1 MSVSLKDQVVVVV
14 GASSGIGR
22 ATAVLM
28 AREGAKV
35 MASAR
40 RQDRLEQWR
49 QEMAA
54 EGRTVATFAADATDP
69 AQMDRLAA
77 AAREKFGPI
86 QILVYATGTNTPDR
100 AMKRLRPDVWNEL
113 ISTNLNGA
121 YYATQAVLPAM
132 REVRFG
138 HIIYIAS
145 ISGHT
150 PDVSGAAYQASKR
163 GMIGLSHAV
172 RLEEK
177 ENGIRTTV
185 INPGLVDTEILEKRP
200 VKPSAEMLAQAL
212 VAEHVA
218 EAVMACAKLPPR
230 AVISEMTIVPSA
242 L

>member
-1 MSVSLKDQVVVVV
+1 MSASLKDQVVVVV

-22 ATAVLM
+22 ATAVMM

-40 RQDRLEQWR
+40 RKERLEQLEK
-49 QEMAA
+49 EMAA
-54 EGRTVATFAADATDP
+54 EGHTIGTFAADATDP
-69 AQMDRLAA
+69 AQMNALAEA
-77 AAREKFGPI
+77 AKAKFGPV
-86 QILVYATGTNTPDR
+86 QVMVYATGTNTPDR
-100 AMKRLRPDVWNEL
+100 AMSRLNPTVWNEL
-113 ISTNLNGA
+113 ITTNLNGA
-121 YYATQAVLPAM
+121 YYATQAVVPSM
-132 REVRFG
+132 RQAKFG
-138 HIIYIAS
+138 HIIYISS

-163 GMIGLSHAV
+163 GMIGLAHAV

-185 INPGLVDTEILEKRP
+185 VNPGLVDTEILEKRP

-212 VAEHVA
+212 VPEHVA
-218 EAVMACAKLPPR
+218 EIVMACAKLPPR
-230 AVISEMTIVPSA
+230 AVITELSIVPSA

>member
-1 MSVSLKDQVVVVV
+1 MPVSLKDQVVLVV

-22 ATAVLM
+22 AAAVLM
-28 AREGAKV
+28 AREGARV

-40 RQDRLEQWR
+40 RKDRLEQWK

-54 EGRTVATFAADATDP
+54 EGRAVDILAADAADA
-69 AQMDRLAA
+69 AQMDRLAQA
-77 AAREKFGPI
+77 TREKFGAI

-100 AMKRLRPDVWNEL
+100 SMRRLRPDVWNEL
-113 ISTNLNGA
+113 ISTNLSGA
-121 YYATQAVLPAM
+121 YYATQAVVPGM
-132 REVRFG
+132 RDAHFG

-163 GMIGLSHAV
+163 GMIGLAHAV

-212 VAEHVA
+212 SAEHVA
-218 EAVMACAKLPPR
+218 EAVVACAKMPPR
-230 AVISEMTIVPSA
+230 AVISEMTIVPST